1 MEMDPGVLMS
11 LLNDDKGFMGSEFIW
26 IILFFFLFG
35 FGGNGF
41 GNRGGLG
48 EGASALVDMQA
59 AVKAANSDQNMT
71 NMLFSA
77 IEGNG
82 QAIQG
87 LGQYLGVQSDTIQG
101 AIRQVGQG
109 ICDLGYKMGMDT
121 RDVIQQ
127 IASGDASIRAELAQ
141 CCCTTNRNI
150 DSVKYDMAMMNTGI
164 INAIDKCCC
173 QTQLG
178 LKDLGYQSATQA
190 CSIEHAI
197 QDGFCGLN
205 NSMTTQLTQLNYNQQ
220 QGFQSII
227 NYMNT
232 QETDRLRTDLQAAQ
246 LQISQVNQTLNLE
259 NFIRQNCGGCTS
271 SPAAASYL
279 K

>member
-11 LLNDDKGFMGSEFIW
+11 LLNDNDKGFMGSEFIW

-41 GNRGGLG
+41 GGGNNTAA
-48 EGASALVDMQA
+48 ELVDMQA
-59 AVKAANSDQNMT
+59 AVKAANADQNQT

-77 IEGNG
+77 IEGNRNAISG
-82 QAIQG
+82 LSDYLGVSTQQVTGAIQG
-87 LGQYLGVQSDTIQG
+87 LS
-101 AIRQVGQG
+101 QG
-109 ICDLGYKMGMDT
+109 ICELGYRTGMDT
-121 RDVIQQ
+121 RDVIQTINTGNSALQ
-127 IASGDASIRAELAQ
+127 AELAQ

-173 QTQLG
+173 NTQLG
-178 LKDLGYQSATQA
+178 LKDLGYQSATQS
-190 CSIEHAI
+190 CDIKTTMNHN
-197 QDGFCGLN
+197 FCELN
-205 NSMTTQLTQLNYNQQ
+205 NNLSNQLTQMNYNNQ

-227 NYMNT
+227 NAMSA

-246 LQISQVNQTLNLE
+246 IQISQVAQTSALE
-259 NFIRQNCGGCTS
+259 DFIRQQMSISCKTS
-271 SPAAASYL
+271 SSS
-279 K
+279 